1 MKTEKNRKLKG
12 TVLLAVVAT
21 MALLIIF
28 MGTTLIL
35 ASAANNRAH
44 KTYATSQAE
53 YTAQAAI
60 KAFTTALEDKDN
72 PSMIAAVQQLGSPT
86 YPDVVINNTAVGH
99 VGYYE
104 SDGTWVENK
113 IKVEPLGEA
122 PNFVYG
128 IKTFGSD
135 PEWYKPDRY
144 RITAT
149 ARVGRDEK
157 TVSLYLTSMPLDGDD
172 PKTIEG
178 FQTIGDS
185 SFDATQDEFNG
196 ALVVGIKKDGEGTYG
211 LNNQTKVNCNYVFV
225 NGTLNVPGQ
234 GQINV
239 NTDKFKMTVTGNM
252 KIQNDNFMN
261 INYTASTTPEAK
273 DIPYMFVDGKIDGE
287 GSFVKIKGTGA
298 PFNVFAGNVNLP
310 KVDMDANL
318 YLMDSGVTNIL
329 GQDGSKLYKWSS
341 SVVNGTDQNLGE
353 GGSLY
358 SMGSVKTGINGV
370 KFDGDVRVA
379 ENLEISG
386 GLEVGGNLIVGGI
399 LAHNGTV
406 NVSGNIYCDHVG
418 TLGGLKTGYTIEDV
432 MTEVHAADIRESNVE
447 TIEPSTVG
455 YAYNYIHRDPVNGNI
470 LAKDWRSTPYYVYY
484 DHINGSYIKYSGDN
498 NPYYGYYD
506 PADDSLIEYKG
517 DNNPYEIESVYKDPS
532 GNRVSE
538 FDAKEFTEATPP
550 ININGK
556 PVKPLSD
563 MMGDLGYDDTNIYPQ
578 SMTREKIYML
588 EDPVGS
594 GNWVDAPEDT
604 KFIKTISDI
613 QNAVGMNPTTGAL
626 PYPSAPTEGKNIDE
640 YDKYTTGGDYNGSNL
655 NPAISE
661 GGAITKSCI
670 IDTTINSDLEIY
682 AKDSDIWVI
691 LADGVRLNEKTVTVK
706 SSPYTVKFFVAGFFD
721 NFKGVIKNEK
731 ADNHYKWDERMNIEW
746 YGATGSV
753 INFNNNGTICG
764 AARAPYTTIQANVN
778 GVMNI
783 EYEDEYGNT
792 RSMTP
797 CWIGNALFNDA
808 KVSNNFSIAYTL
820 AGGGGSTTSLGTA
833 LGDYELSYFAE
844 Y

>member
-28 MGTTLIL
+28 MGTTLVL

-72 PSMIAAVQQLGSPT
+72 PSMIAAVQQLGGPT
-86 YPDVVINNTAVGH
+86 YPDVVINNSSVGH

-135 PEWYKPDRY
+135 PEWYKPERY

-211 LNNQTKVNCNYVFV
+211 LNNQTKVNCNYVFI

-239 NTDKFKMTVTGNM
+239 NTEKFKMTVTGNM

-261 INYTASTTPEAK
+261 INYTASGALEAK
-273 DIPYMFVDGKIDGE
+273 DIPYMYVDGKIDGE
-287 GSFVKIKGTGA
+287 GSFVKIKGTQA
-298 PFNVFAGNVNLP
+298 PFNVFAGSANLP
-310 KVDMDANL
+310 KFDMDANM
-318 YLMDSGVTNIL
+318 YLMNSGVTNVL

-358 SMGSVKTGINGV
+358 SMGSVKTGMNTV
-370 KFDGDVRVA
+370 KFDGDVRVV
-379 ENLEISG
+379 EDLEVTN
-386 GLEVGGNLIVGGI
+386 GLEVGGNLVVGGNFVYSGNI
-399 LAHNGTV
+399 

-418 TLGGLKTGYTIEDV
+418 TYSLKSGLSPAVINATPLNDTLRAKWGLGSWV
-432 MTEVHAADIRESNVE
+432 
-447 TIEPSTVG
+447 P
-455 YAYNYIHRDPVNGNI
+455 YAYIDPTDPDVLLGEAWSPGASWSNYDIYTDGTN
-470 LAKDWRSTPYYVYY
+470 Y
-484 DHINGSYIKYSGDN
+484 
-498 NPYYGYYD
+498 
-506 PADDSLIEYKG
+506 YKG
-517 DNNPYEIESVYKDPS
+517 ASAMEFHEVPS
-532 GNRVSE
+532 PV
-538 FDAKEFTEATPP
+538 
-550 ININGK
+550 NINGK
-556 PVKPLSD
+556 TVKPLSALS
-563 MMGDLGYDDTNIYPQ
+563 GDLGYDDTNIYPQ
-578 SMTREKIYML
+578 SMTREKIYQY

-604 KFIKTISDI
+604 KFIKTITDI

-640 YDKYTTGGDYNGSNL
+640 YDSYTTGGDYYSPANL

-670 IDTTINSDLEIY
+670 IDHTVSGKLEIY

-691 LADGVRLNEKTVTVK
+691 FADGVTFSDPAQNGSSEIVVKT
-706 SSPYTVKFFVAGFFD
+706 SPYTVKFFVAGHFT
-721 NFKGVIKNEK
+721 NEWGIIRPETISQYSTVK
-731 ADNHYKWDERMNIEW
+731 YDDKMNIEW
-746 YGATGSV
+746 YGASGSV
-753 INFNNNGTICG
+753 IEIRNNGTICG
-764 AARAPYTTIQANVN
+764 AARAPYTTLKANVE
-778 GVMNI
+778 GRLNI
-783 EYEDEYGNT
+783 NYEDEYGNS
-792 RSMTP
+792 RSMKP

-808 KVSNNFSIAYTL
+808 EVSNNFSMAYTL

-833 LGDYELSYFAE
+833 LGDYELSYFSE

>member
-1 MKTEKNRKLKG
+1 
-12 TVLLAVVAT
+12 
-21 MALLIIF
+21 
-28 MGTTLIL
+28 
-35 ASAANNRAH
+35 
-44 KTYATSQAE
+44 
-53 YTAQAAI
+53 
-60 KAFTTALEDKDN
+60 
-72 PSMIAAVQQLGSPT
+72 
-86 YPDVVINNTAVGH
+86 
-99 VGYYE
+99 
-104 SDGTWVENK
+104 
-113 IKVEPLGEA
+113 
-122 PNFVYG
+122 
-128 IKTFGSD
+128 
-135 PEWYKPDRY
+135 
-144 RITAT
+144 
-149 ARVGRDEK
+149 
-157 TVSLYLTSMPLDGDD
+157 
-172 PKTIEG
+172 
-178 FQTIGDS
+178 
-185 SFDATQDEFNG
+185 
-196 ALVVGIKKDGEGTYG
+196 
-211 LNNQTKVNCNYVFV
+211 
-225 NGTLNVPGQ
+225 
-234 GQINV
+234 
-239 NTDKFKMTVTGNM
+239 
-252 KIQNDNFMN
+252 
-261 INYTASTTPEAK
+261 
-273 DIPYMFVDGKIDGE
+273 MFVDGKIDGE
-287 GSFVKIKGTGA
+287 GSFVKIKGTRA

-370 KFDGDVRVA
+370 KFDGDVRIA
-379 ENLEISG
+379 EDLEISG
-386 GLEVGGNLIVGGI
+386 GLEVGGNLIVGGN
-399 LAHNGTV
+399 LSYTGGV
-406 NVSGNIYCDHVG
+406 NVSGDIYCDHVG
-418 TLGGLKTGYTIEDV
+418 TYALKSGYSEAPLHAEHLHPAEKTPGVWQDWGFYDPVTGDFL
-432 MTEVHAADIRESNVE
+432 
-447 TIEPSTVG
+447 G
-455 YAYNYIHRDPVNGNI
+455 YANWDGET
-470 LAKDWRSTPYYVYY
+470 KS
-484 DHINGSYIKYSGDN
+484 
-498 NPYYGYYD
+498 GYYK
-506 PADDSLIEYKG
+506 DS
-517 DNNPYEIESVYKDPS
+517 S
-532 GNRVSE
+532 GNYVSKSEAME
-538 FDAKEFTEATPP
+538 FSEVAAPV
-550 ININGK
+550 IINGK
-556 PVKPLSD
+556 QVKPLSD

-640 YDKYTTGGDYNGSNL
+640 YDSYTTGGDYNGSNL

-731 ADNHYKWDERMNIEW
+731 ADNHYRWDEKMNIEW

-783 EYEDEYGNT
+783 EYEDEYGDT

>member
-72 PSMIAAVQQLGSPT
+72 PSMIAAVQQLGGPT
-86 YPDVVINNTAVGH
+86 YPDVVINNSAVGH
-99 VGYYE
+99 IGYYE

-239 NTDKFKMTVTGNM
+239 NTDKFKMTVTGDM

-287 GSFVKIKGTGA
+287 TSFVKIKGTGA
-298 PFNVFAGNVNLP
+298 PFNVFAGSVNLP

-318 YLMDSGVTNIL
+318 YLMDSGVTSVL
-329 GQDGSKLYKWSS
+329 GSDSSKLYKWSS

-358 SMGSVKTGINGV
+358 SMGSVKTGNNTV
-370 KFDGDVRVA
+370 KFDGDVRVVG
-379 ENLEISG
+379 NLTPSSKLEI
-386 GLEVGGNLIVGGI
+386 GGNLIVGGTFI
-399 LAHNGTV
+399 YTKDLDVAKGIYAGTV
-406 NVSGNIYCDHVG
+406 VTDKEVPGIAPVSVSPTPVTDALKAQFGLEPWFGGVLYLNPSNPDELWISEWGGGTKNFYVFDTATTGQVIVG
-418 TLGGLKTGYTIEDV
+418 
-432 MTEVHAADIRESNVE
+432 
-447 TIEPSTVG
+447 
-455 YAYNYIHRDPVNGNI
+455 
-470 LAKDWRSTPYYVYY
+470 
-484 DHINGSYIKYSGDN
+484 
-498 NPYYGYYD
+498 
-506 PADDSLIEYKG
+506 
-517 DNNPYEIESVYKDPS
+517 
-532 GNRVSE
+532 
-538 FDAKEFTEATPP
+538 
-550 ININGK
+550 GK
-556 PVKPLSD
+556 IIKPLSD

-640 YDKYTTGGDYNGSNL
+640 YDSYTTGGDYNGGNL

-670 IDTTINSDLEIY
+670 IDTTISSDLEIY

-721 NFKGVIKNEK
+721 NFKGIIKNEK
-731 ADNHYKWDERMNIEW
+731 ADNHYRWDEKMNIEW

-778 GVMNI
+778 GTMNI

-808 KVSNNFSIAYTL
+808 KVSNNFSIAYTQ

>member
-72 PSMIAAVQQLGSPT
+72 PSMIAAVQQLSSPT

-128 IKTFGSD
+128 IKTFGGD

-287 GSFVKIKGTGA
+287 GSFVKIKGTEA
-298 PFNVFAGNVNLP
+298 PFNVFAGSVNLP

-358 SMGSVKTGINGV
+358 SMGSVKTGINNV

-379 ENLEISG
+379 ENLEVTG
-386 GLEVGGNLIVGGI
+386 GLEVGGNLIVGGT
-399 LAHNGTV
+399 LQYTGTV
-406 NVSGNIYCDHVG
+406 SVSGNIYCDHVG
-418 TLGGLKTGYTIEDV
+418 SFGGLKAGYTEEEVMAEIVEADV
-432 MTEVHAADIRESNVE
+432 EEVDPA
-447 TIEPSTVG
+447 TVAYG
-455 YAYNYIHRDPVNGNI
+455 YKYIHKDPRSGNVI
-470 LAKDWRSTPYYVYY
+470 ATDWQADAY
-484 DHINGSYIKYSGDN
+484 HAF
-498 NPYYGYYD
+498 YD
-506 PADDSLIEYKG
+506 PIDGSVVKYER
-517 DNNPYEIESVYKDPS
+517 NTNPHRIRTAYKDPS
-532 GNRVSE
+532 GNYVSE
-538 FDAKEFTEATPP
+538 LEAKEFNEAASPV
-550 ININGK
+550 IINGK
-556 PVKPLSD
+556 QVKPLSA

-604 KFIKTISDI
+604 RFIKTIADI

-640 YDKYTTGGDYNGSNL
+640 YDSYTTGGDYNGSNL

-670 IDTTINSDLEIY
+670 IDTTINNNLEIY

-731 ADNHYKWDERMNIEW
+731 ADNHYKWDEKMNIEW

-764 AARAPYTTIQANVN
+764 AARAPYTTVQANVN

-808 KVSNNFSIAYTL
+808 KVSNNFSIAYTQ

>member
-329 GQDGSKLYKWSS
+329 GQDSSKLYKWSS

-358 SMGSVKTGINGV
+358 SMGSVKTGINNV

-379 ENLEISG
+379 ENLEITG
-386 GLEVGGNLIVGGI
+386 GIEVGGNLIVGGN
-399 LAHNGTV
+399 LSYTGGV

-418 TLGGLKTGYTIEDV
+418 TYTGLKPGYSEAPISPV
-432 MTEVHAADIRESNVE
+432 SV
-447 TIEPSTVG
+447 
-455 YAYNYIHRDPVNGNI
+455 DPATNGWQGNW
-470 LAKDWRSTPYYVYY
+470 A
-484 DHINGSYIKYSGDN
+484 
-498 NPYYGYYD
+498 YYD
-506 PADDSLIEYKG
+506 PDGNLIKY
-517 DNNPYEIESVYKDPS
+517 DWNNNPLGGYYKDSS
-532 GNRVSE
+532 GNYVSE
-538 FDAKEFTEATPP
+538 AEAKEFTEATPP

-556 PVKPLSD
+556 QVKPLSD

-640 YDKYTTGGDYNGSNL
+640 YDSYTTGGDYNGGNL

-670 IDTTINSDLEIY
+670 IDTTINNNLEIY

-706 SSPYTVKFFVAGFFD
+706 SSPYTVKFFVAGLFD
-721 NFKGVIKNEK
+721 NFKGIIKNEK

-753 INFNNNGTICG
+753 IKFNNNGTICG
-764 AARAPYTTIQANVN
+764 AARAPYTTIEANVN
-778 GVMNI
+778 GTMNI

-792 RSMTP
+792 RNMTP

-808 KVSNNFSIAYTL
+808 KVSNNFSIAYTQ

>member
-28 MGTTLIL
+28 MGTTLVL

-44 KTYATSQAE
+44 KSYATSQAE

-72 PSMIAAVQQLGSPT
+72 PSMIAAVQQLSGPA
-86 YPDVVINNTAVGH
+86 YPDVIINNSSVGH

-104 SDGTWVENK
+104 SDGTWVEDK

-122 PNFVYG
+122 PNYVYG

-157 TVSLYLTSMPLDGDD
+157 TVSLYLTSMPLAGDD

-196 ALVVGIKKDGEGTYG
+196 ALVVGIKKDGAGTYG
-211 LNNQTKVNCNYVFV
+211 LNNQTKVNCNYVFI

-239 NTDKFKMTVTGNM
+239 NTEKFKMTVTGNM
-252 KIQNDNFMN
+252 DIQNDNFMN
-261 INYTASTTPEAK
+261 VNYTASTALEAK
-273 DIPYMFVDGKIDGE
+273 DIPYMYVDGKLTASS
-287 GSFVKIKGTGA
+287 SFVKIKGTQA
-298 PFNVFAGNVNLP
+298 PFNVFAGWADMQ
-310 KVDMDANL
+310 KFDMDANL
-318 YLMDSGVTNIL
+318 YLMDSGKTSIL

-341 SVVNGTDQNLGE
+341 SVINGTDQNLGE

-358 SMGSVKTGINGV
+358 SMGSVKTGMNTV
-370 KFDGDVRVA
+370 KFDGDVRVV
-379 ENLEISG
+379 ENLEVTN
-386 GLEVGGNLIVGGI
+386 GLEVGGNLVIGGNFSYSGNI
-399 LAHNGTV
+399 
-406 NVSGNIYCDHVG
+406 NVSGNIYCDNVG
-418 TLGGLKTGYTIEDV
+418 TYTGLKPGYSEAFITPV
-432 MTEVHAADIRESNVE
+432 AVNPASN
-447 TIEPSTVG
+447 G
-455 YAYNYIHRDPVNGNI
+455 W
-470 LAKDWRSTPYYVYY
+470 K
-484 DHINGSYIKYSGDN
+484 GSWA
-498 NPYYGYYD
+498 YYD
-506 PADDSLIEYKG
+506 PDGNLIKY
-517 DNNPYEIESVYKDPS
+517 DWNSNPLGGYYKDSS
-532 GNRVSE
+532 GNYVSE
-538 FDAKEFTEATPP
+538 GEAKQFTLMSSPV
-550 ININGK
+550 NINGK
-556 PVKPLSD
+556 TVKPHSALS
-563 MMGDLGYDDTNIYPQ
+563 GDLGYDDTNIYPQ
-578 SMTREKIYML
+578 SMTRESIYMY

-604 KFIKTISDI
+604 KFIKSISDI

-640 YDKYTTGGDYNGSNL
+640 YDSYTTGGDYHGAGDL
-655 NPAISE
+655 NPAVSE

-670 IDTTINSDLEIY
+670 IDHTVNGKLEIY

-691 LADGVRLNEKTVTVK
+691 LADGVTFSDPAQNGSSEIVIKN
-706 SSPYTVKFFVAGFFD
+706 SPYTVKFFVAGYFT
-721 NFKGVIKNEK
+721 NEWGIIRPETISQYSTVK
-731 ADNHYKWDERMNIEW
+731 YDDKMNIEW
-746 YGATGSV
+746 YGASGSV
-753 INFNNNGTICG
+753 IEIRNNGTICG
-764 AARAPYTTIQANVN
+764 AARAPYTTLKANVE
-778 GVMNI
+778 GRLNI
-783 EYEDEYGNT
+783 NYEDEYSNS
-792 RSMTP
+792 RSMKP

-808 KVSNNFSIAYTL
+808 EVSNNFSMAYTL
-820 AGGGGSTTSLGTA
+820 AGGGGSSTSLGTA
-833 LGDYELSYFAE
+833 LGDYELSYFSE